1 MLVYWQQLHKLVEG
15 IWNKVQGIE
24 TINHEI
30 YDKLDE
36 IQVGWK
42 VAEDIKIK
50 ALVPKKIIPIRC
62 DYTPISII
70 DEDEVL
76 FVRSSKLYK
85 YQIST
90 DTETEIDTETESST
104 NVIGGV
110 WRKDTNYYFFN
121 GNNSIDI
128 YNSSFVFQ
136 SSITCDMRPMYG
148 AWVDTNKFFLRGK
161 DYNLSYYRP
170 NDYPSK
176 RGVCINGNIEE
187 WTTTKQ
193 SETKYSNYPILWKRG
208 TDTMVYKPFMSTEG
222 IFICGTN
229 TYYLSTELL
238 DLIQLKVQFNKYH
251 SFSNSSHSFGHGQM
265 EKPYWDFYIG
275 TDVIIST
282 VNFNGGVV
290 YVC

>member
-1 MLVYWQQLHKLVEG
+1 MSIAYWQQLHKLVEG

-24 TINHEI
+24 TINLEI
-30 YDKLDE
+30 YNKLDE

-42 VAEDIKIK
+42 VAEDIKIQ
-50 ALVPKKIIPIRC
+50 ALVPKKIIPIDC
-62 DYTPISII
+62 HFTPISVI
-70 DEDEVL
+70 DGDEVL
-76 FVRSSKLYK
+76 FYKWNGSYKLYK

-90 DTETEIDTETESST
+90 GIETEIGEMNSR
-104 NVIGGV
+104 GV
-110 WRKDTNYYFFN
+110 WRKETDYFLFN
-121 GNNSIDI
+121 DNGKIDI
-128 YNSSFVFQ
+128 YNSSFVLQ
-136 SSITCDMRPMYG
+136 STISCETRPLFG
-148 AWVDTNKFFLRGK
+148 CWVTTNKFFLKGK
-161 DYNLSYYRP
+161 DYNLSYTPP

-229 TYYLSTELL
+229 TYYLSTDLL
-238 DLIQLKVQFNKYH
+238 DLIQLNVQSNKFH
-251 SFSNSSHSFGHGQM
+251 SHSFGHRMG
-265 EKPYWDFYIG
+265 KSYWDFYIG

-282 VNFNGGVV
+282 VNINGGVV

>member
-15 IWNKVQGIE
+15 IWNKVQGIA

-42 VAEDIKIK
+42 VAEDIKIQ
-50 ALVPKKIIPIRC
+50 ALVPKKIIPIDCYRFA
-62 DYTPISII
+62 PISII
-70 DEDEVL
+70 DGDEVL
-76 FVRSSKLYK
+76 FLRSSKLYK

-90 DTETEIDTETESST
+90 DTATEIGEISGIST
-104 NVIGGV
+104 TGGV
-110 WRKDTNYYFFN
+110 WRKSTDYYFFN
-121 GNNSIDI
+121 GRSNIDI

-148 AWVDTNKFFLRGK
+148 AWVDTNKFFLKGK
-161 DYNLSYYRP
+161 DYNLSYYPP

-229 TYYLSTELL
+229 TYYLSTDLL
-238 DLIQLKVQFNKYH
+238 DLIQLNAQTKKF
-251 SFSNSSHSFGHGQM
+251 HSFGHGRM
-265 EKPYWDFYIG
+265 EKSYWDFYIG

-282 VNFNGGVV
+282 VNDNGGVV

>member
-42 VAEDIKIK
+42 VAEDIKIQ
-50 ALVPKKIIPIRC
+50 ALVPKKIIPIDC
-62 DYTPISII
+62 VPTPISVI
-70 DEDEVL
+70 DGDEVL
-76 FVRSSKLYK
+76 FYKWNGSYKLYK

-90 DTETEIDTETESST
+90 GIETEIGTT
-104 NVIGGV
+104 NVVIGGV

-136 SSITCDMRPMYG
+136 SSITCEMRPMYG

-161 DYNLSYYRP
+161 DYNLSYYAP

-176 RGVCINGNIEE
+176 RGICINGNIEE

-238 DLIQLKVQFNKYH
+238 DLIQLKVQFNKLH
-251 SFSNSSHSFGHGQM
+251 SFGYGFGHGQM

-282 VNFNGGVV
+282 VNFFGGVV

>member
-42 VAEDIKIK
+42 VAEDIKIQ
-50 ALVPKKIIPIRC
+50 ALVPKKIIPIDC
-62 DYTPISII
+62 HFTPISVI
-70 DEDEVL
+70 DGDEVL
-76 FVRSSKLYK
+76 FYKWNGSYKLYK

-90 DTETEIDTETESST
+90 GIETEIGEMNSR
-104 NVIGGV
+104 GV
-110 WRKDTNYYFFN
+110 WRKETDYFLFN
-121 GNNSIDI
+121 DNGKIDI
-128 YNSSFVFQ
+128 YNSSFVLQ
-136 SSITCDMRPMYG
+136 STINCETRPLFG
-148 AWVDTNKFFLRGK
+148 CWVATNKFFLRGK
-161 DYNLSYYRP
+161 DYNLSYYPP

-251 SFSNSSHSFGHGQM
+251 SFGVSFGHHQM

-282 VNFNGGVV
+282 VNFFGGVV

>member
-50 ALVPKKIIPIRC
+50 ALVPKKIIPIDCYRFA
-62 DYTPISII
+62 PISII
-70 DEDEVL
+70 DGDEVL
-76 FVRSSKLYK
+76 FLRSSKLYK

-110 WRKDTNYYFFN
+110 WRKSTNYYFFN
-121 GNNSIDI
+121 GYKSIDI

-148 AWVDTNKFFLRGK
+148 AWVDTNKFFLKGK
-161 DYNLSYYRP
+161 DYDFLP
-170 NDYPSK
+170 DPPGIYPSQ
-176 RGVCINGNIEE
+176 RGICINGNIEE

-193 SETKYSNYPILWKRG
+193 SETKYSNYPILWKRNSY
-208 TDTMVYKPFMSTEG
+208 TMVYKPFMSMEG
-222 IFICGTN
+222 IFICDDN
-229 TYYLSTELL
+229 KENIYYLST
-238 DLIQLKVQFNKYH
+238 DIFNLTQSVAMYC
-251 SFSNSSHSFGHGQM
+251 
-265 EKPYWDFYIG
+265 YWDFYIG
-275 TDVIIST
+275 SNVIISA
-282 VNFNGGVV
+282 VDYRGANIAGGVV

>member
-1 MLVYWQQLHKLVEG
+1 MSIAYWQQLHKLVEG
-15 IWNKVQGIE
+15 IFNKVQGIE
-24 TINHEI
+24 TINLEI

-50 ALVPKKIIPIRC
+50 ALVPKKIIPIDCLRL
-62 DYTPISII
+62 TPISVI
-70 DEDEVL
+70 DGDEVL
-76 FVRSSKLYK
+76 FYKRNCKLYK

-90 DTETEIDTETESST
+90 GIETEIGTT

-110 WRKDTNYYFFN
+110 WRKSTDYYFFN
-121 GNNSIDI
+121 GRSNIDI

-148 AWVDTNKFFLRGK
+148 AWVDTNKFFLKGK
-161 DYNLSYYRP
+161 DYNLSYYPP

-229 TYYLSTELL
+229 TYYLSTDLL
-238 DLIQLKVQFNKYH
+238 DLIQLNAQTKKF
-251 SFSNSSHSFGHGQM
+251 HSFGHGRM
-265 EKPYWDFYIG
+265 EKSYWDFYIG

-282 VNFNGGVV
+282 VNDNGGVV